1 MKKINTEFASHLIL
15 EIIAIGLVIAGTIIV
30 IASLF
35 GPLPTFRGVVLMI
48 SGTILLVQANLY
60 FRLRDTIDTLL
71 KFVEKVGSETS
82 PQKKVN
88 ATVIDI
94 NDETTPE
101 EIDELKKQ
109 FPEIGEKID
118 AIVQSLKLINPKIG
132 LSKFGK
138 EFKNNIDDKPIIFL
152 TNEELEEN
160 LKKAIAEEQYEKAL
174 VIKNEIE
181 KRNSK

>member
-35 GPLPTFRGVVLMI
+35 GSLPTFNGIMLII

-60 FRLRDTIDTLL
+60 FRFRDTIDTLIE
-71 KFVEKVGSETS
+71 FIDKVNNKTS
-82 PQKKVN
+82 PQKKEN
-88 ATVIDI
+88 PILFEFSNI
-94 NDETTPE
+94 STPE
-101 EIDELKKQ
+101 EIDELKKE

-118 AIVQSLKLINPKIG
+118 AIVQNLKLINPKIEPEILG
-132 LSKFGK
+132 N
-138 EFKNNIDDKPIIFL
+138 FKNDIDNKPIIFL
-152 TNEELEEN
+152 TNEELEET
-160 LKKAIAEEQYEKAL
+160 LKKAIAEEQYEKAR